1 MKYVVLSQ
9 DQRIICF
16 DHSDQV
22 TEYCLEQDNDSLD
35 EYCEERGYVYAD
47 MTPTEIGQLY
57 VETGAVYGGCKIFET
72 RDVLK
77 EMKENGAEEEFID
90 EANHLFNDRS
100 LNEEIPCP
108 GFLEDILG
116 ELTPISP
123 AQLSDG
129 VNFMDNIDSPDDEK
143 DNG

>member
-1 MKYVVLSQ
+1 MKYAVLSQ
-9 DQRIICF
+9 DQRLICF

-22 TEYCLEQDNDSLD
+22 TEYCLEQDNDALN

-57 VETGAVYGGCKIFET
+57 VETGAIYGGCKIFET
-72 RDVLK
+72 RDILNV
-77 EMKENGAEEEFID
+77 MKENGADEAFID

-116 ELTPISP
+116 ELTPITP
-123 AQLSDG
+123 AELSDG
-129 VNFMDNIDSPDDEK
+129 VYFMENIDAPNDEK

>member
-22 TEYCLEQDNDSLD
+22 TEYCLEQDNDSLH

-47 MTPTEIGQLY
+47 MSPTEIGQLY
-57 VETGAVYGGCKIFET
+57 VETGAVNGGCKIFET
-72 RDVLK
+72 EEVLK
-77 EMKENGAEEEFID
+77 VMKEVDAEKELID

-100 LNEEIPCP
+100 LNEERRCP
-108 GFLEDILG
+108 SFLEDVFG
-116 ELTPISP
+116 ELTPLSP
-123 AQLSDG
+123 SELSDG
-129 VNFMDNIDSPDDEK
+129 VYYMENIDAPNDEK

>member
-22 TEYCLEQDNDSLD
+22 TEYCLEQDNDSLN
-35 EYCEERGYVYAD
+35 EYCEERGYVYED
-47 MTPTEIGQLY
+47 MSPTEIGQLY
-57 VETGAVYGGCKIFET
+57 VETGAVNGGCKIFET
-72 RDVLK
+72 EEVLQV
-77 EMKENGAEEEFID
+77 MKEIDAEKSQIE

-100 LNEEIPCP
+100 LHEERMCP
-108 GFLEDILG
+108 GFLEDVFG
-116 ELTPISP
+116 ELTPLSP
-123 AQLSDG
+123 SELSDG
-129 VNFMDNIDSPDDEK
+129 VYFMENIDAPNDEK